1 MDFNKVIASKKANKT
16 VKAYEVLGLVPVE
29 ALGLKAVGSNRTAI
43 LFKDDD
49 QLCYGTTQLSSN
61 LDAKRVEVLKS
72 FIMDLKPEDGKLV
85 DDETG
90 EVAVFVRCFIN
101 VKVNEKETAS
111 TTPWQGADG
120 VQDL

>member
-1 MDFNKVIASKKANKT
+1 MDFSKVIASKKASKT

-29 ALGLKAVGSNRTAI
+29 TLGLKAVGANRTAI

-61 LDAKRVEVLKS
+61 LDAKRVEILKS
-72 FIMDLKPEDGKLV
+72 FVMDQKPEDGKLI

-90 EVAVFVRCFIN
+90 EVATFVRCFVNI
-101 VKVNEKETAS
+101 KVNEKETA
-111 TTPWQGADG
+111 TPPWQGDDG
-120 VQDL
+120 VQSL

>member
-29 ALGLKAVGSNRTAI
+29 ALGLKAVGANRTAI
-43 LFKDDD
+43 LFKDED

-61 LDAKRVEVLKS
+61 LDAKRVEILKS
-72 FIMDLKPEDGKLV
+72 FVMDQKPEDGKLA

-90 EVAVFVRCFIN
+90 EIAVFVRCFIN
-101 VKVNEKETAS
+101 VKVSEKETAS
-111 TTPWQGADG
+111 TPPWQDG
-120 VQDL
+120 VQNL